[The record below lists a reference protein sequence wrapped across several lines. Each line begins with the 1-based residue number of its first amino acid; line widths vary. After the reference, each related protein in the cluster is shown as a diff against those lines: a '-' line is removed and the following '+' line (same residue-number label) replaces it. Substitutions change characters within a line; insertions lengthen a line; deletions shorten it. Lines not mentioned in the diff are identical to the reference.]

1 MVLNFAYSVPWQTP
15 STLRWHLINPGVS
28 WALKCWACQFLPEPA
43 KVFINNIEMPLAHFM
58 PPFYCFFL
66 FSHLPRS
73 SESPAVVVLVSLPYT
88 SPFLRST
95 ASPAKG
101 MWSLN
106 KEMAGKPSKGMLVSC
121 CWLRWVALRRRHQAE
136 CSDAALWPNTWS
148 CSVSAHPQLL
158 LGLGFLWQ
166 ELFCWK
172 VPITPFLS
180 GELSLSSK
188 GPHPQTIYV
197 SRSNWFLSQLPGYLC
212 ISGPECFVCGRG
224 GSL

>member
-15 STLRWHLINPGVS
+15 STLCWILTQGFPGLWNAGLVWS
-28 WALKCWACQFLPEPA
+28 YQNYA
-43 KVFINNIEMPLAHFM
+43 KVFINNIGM
-58 PPFYCFFL
+58 PPAHSMPPLYYFFW
-66 FSHLPRS
+66 FSHLPKCS
-73 SESPAVVVLVSLPYT
+73 DNPALVVLVSLPYT
-88 SPFLRST
+88 SPFLCST
-95 ASPAKG
+95 ASPDKG
-101 MWSLN
+101 MRSLN

-121 CWLRWVALRRRHQAE
+121 CWLRWVTRRRRHQAG
-136 CSDAALWPNTWS
+136 CSDAVLWPNTSS
-148 CSVSAHPQLL
+148 CSVIAHPQLL

-197 SRSNWFLSQLPGYLC
+197 SRSNWFLSQLPGCLC
-212 ISGPECFVCGRG
+212 ISGPECFVCGHA
-224 GSL
+224 GSLW